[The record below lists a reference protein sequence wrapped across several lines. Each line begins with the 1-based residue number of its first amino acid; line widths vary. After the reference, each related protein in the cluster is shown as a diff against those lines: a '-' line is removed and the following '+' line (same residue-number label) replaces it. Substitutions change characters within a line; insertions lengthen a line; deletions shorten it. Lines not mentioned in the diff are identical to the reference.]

1 MKYQALKLNT
11 EALEK
16 FIGIFL
22 PNNLRSHMGYFC
34 ENSKYFYLEKKG
46 ILISY
51 QSLSV
56 LSPFMFLVNVSPR
69 PSELCS

>member
-46 ILISY
+46 YINFIPKSVRPQSIHVSCKCIS
-51 QSLSV
+51 
-56 LSPFMFLVNVSPR
+56 
-69 PSELCS
+69 